1 METEVKRPLFYGW
14 WIAFA
19 AFWTLLL
26 TVGIPFYGLPFF
38 YDYLQHDFGWT
49 RSQVTSGIGL
59 ATIVVLPLGGLIIP
73 KFSPRHLLLAGIGLL
88 SASLCGF
95 ALMRG
100 SLIFYYLMWAVFML
114 GYLCAGPI
122 PHQVLISRWFTSQ
135 RGTAMAMA
143 YLGLGLGGAISQK
156 YVALPLIRAF
166 GWRVALIAIG
176 LSLLTLVP
184 LVLFVVRNSPAEKG
198 LAPHGQGAGTPVK
211 GAPIPLRTL
220 QTSVAFWLLAFGS
233 FASIGSIGS
242 INQHMK
248 LLFTDAGLSADTVAD
263 TTFVMLIS
271 SLLGRIVMG
280 WMADWLPKKYVMAAA
295 YLLIALP
302 LPLLF
307 MAGRPHIPFLF
318 GSAFGFGLGADYML
332 IPLMAADLFGTQSLA
347 RVMGILLPAD
357 SIAQTVCPLLVGVL
371 ATRSGNYHGAL
382 IFVCALAALGAAAV
396 CFLPGGNPRRR
407 SPSVLMASAPL

>member
-1 METEVKRPLFYGW
+1 LRQPVFYGW

-19 AFWTLLL
+19 AFVTLLL

-38 YDYLQHDFGWT
+38 YDYLQHDFNWN
-49 RSQVTSGIGL
+49 RSQVTSGIGI
-59 ATIVVLPLGGLIIP
+59 ATIIVLPLGGLIIP
-73 KFSPRHLLLAGIGLL
+73 KFSPRSLLLVGIGLL
-88 SASLCGF
+88 SMSLCGF

-100 SLIFYYLMWAVFML
+100 SLVFYYLMWAVFML

-122 PHQVLISRWFTSQ
+122 PHQVLISRWFTAQ
-135 RGTAMAMA
+135 RGAAMAIA
-143 YLGLGLGGAISQK
+143 YLGLGLGGAVSQK

-166 GWRVALIAIG
+166 GWRMALSVIG

-184 LVLFVVRNSPAEKG
+184 LILLVVRNSPAEKG
-198 LAPHGQGAGTPVK
+198 LAPHGQTVNTQNSRV
-211 GAPIPLRTL
+211 PIPLRTL
-220 QTSVAFWLLAFGS
+220 RTSLAFWLLALGS

-248 LLFTDAGLSADTVAD
+248 LLFTDAGLSAETVAD
-263 TTFVMLIS
+263 TTFLMLIS
-271 SLLGRIVMG
+271 SLLGRIIMG
-280 WMADWLPKKYVMAAA
+280 WMADWLPKKHVMAAA

-307 MAGRPHIPFLF
+307 FAGRPHVPFLF

-371 ATRSGNYHGAL
+371 ATRGGNYHGAL
-382 IFVCALAALGAAAV
+382 VFICILAALGTAAV
-396 CFLPGGNPRRR
+396 CFLPGGNPTRR
-407 SPSVLMASAPL
+407 SPSAVLASAPL